1 MGEQLSTNTYIAEP
15 SGNKIFSTEKF
26 KMQILLTQFGATMS
40 KPHTS
45 VFNAISH
52 NNKLY
57 IIYYILSVIRRSI
70 YP

>member
-1 MGEQLSTNTYIAEP
+1 MGEKLSTNTYIAEP

-52 NNKLY
+52 NN
-57 IIYYILSVIRRSI
+57 I
-70 YP
+70 